1 MFRFS
6 LYYYSGLGDIA
17 RKEETLLIIDT
28 RSFTGRGR
36 RESFVD
42 GGDSDE
48 ENEAHRG
55 MGKTRRA
62 SESRRTRGQTSAHGR
77 GGLDV

>member
-42 GGDSDE
+42 GGDSDDE
-48 ENEAHRG
+48 ELEDPDG
-55 MGKTRRA
+55 TKIDYLSFCLKTK
-62 SESRRTRGQTSAHGR
+62 
-77 GGLDV
+77 